1 MPPAK
6 YHLSIDLTYIYEAKK
21 KKKKSKDYFQSAE
34 AQGYQIYLL

>member
-21 KKKKSKDYFQSAE
+21 KKKSKDYFQSAE